1 MIRGLVVVLALSAAS
16 SGIEASAQDVPER
29 TVGLA
34 QRSGRLVTSFDVT
47 GVVDAAARR
56 RLRSGLAT
64 QIVVRAYLY
73 LDGGREAKGL
83 GAQTCRVAY
92 DLWEDVFRVVVTR
105 TGSEKRL
112 SLRTEREVV
121 AACAR
126 VGELVVARVADL
138 DDRRAHRLAVLAEL
152 NPIDRRTLAA
162 IRRWLAHPGGQT
174 ASERGGLFGSFAS
187 VFVNRRI
194 GNAERSVRFRSQRF
208 RVARQVDP

>member
-1 MIRGLVVVLALSAAS
+1 MIRASLLALALLVAP
-16 SGIEASAQDVPER
+16 GRASAQDVPER

-34 QRSGRLVTSFDVT
+34 QKAGRLVTSFDVN
-47 GVVDAAARR
+47 GVVGSAARR
-56 RLRSGLAT
+56 RLRSGIPT

-73 LDGGREAKGL
+73 VDGGREPKGL

-105 TGSEKRL
+105 TSSERRL
-112 SLRTEREVV
+112 ELRTEREVV
-121 AACAR
+121 AACTR
-126 VGELVVARVADL
+126 VQEIAVARVADL
-138 DDRRAHRLAVLAEL
+138 DPRKTYRLAVLAEL

-162 IRRWLAHPGGQT
+162 IRRWLAHPGGQS

-194 GNAERSVRFRSQRF
+194 DNAEKSLRFRSQRF
-208 RVARQVDP
+208 RVVREQGR

>member
-1 MIRGLVVVLALSAAS
+1 MIRMLLVALALLAAS
-16 SGIEASAQDVPER
+16 GSAVARAQDVPER

-34 QRSGRLVTSFDVT
+34 QKSERLVTSFDVS

-64 QIVVRAYLY
+64 QVVVRAYLY

-105 TGSEKRL
+105 TGSERRL
-112 SLRTEREVV
+112 ALRTEREVV

-126 VGELVVARVADL
+126 VHELPVARLAEL
-138 DDRRAHRLAVLAEL
+138 DPRRAYRLAVLAEL

-162 IRRWLAHPGGQT
+162 IRRWLAHPGGQS

-194 GNAERSVRFRSQRF
+194 GSAERAVRFRSQRF
-208 RVARQVDP
+208 QVAREDGR